1 MITNLNSFNQNGTG
15 TILAYKNPR
24 GKNAALAEYIVNT
37 CQLQGRLF
45 NNKLSIASSGRFAVE
60 IAKVCKQKN
69 IDFLPILGV
78 YEDTV
83 SFNIINSLG
92 FNIDRTPSNEKAG
105 TIAKLTQQ
113 GWYYFDQFNDPI
125 MIEFY
130 KAEAHT
136 ALNELGSVP
145 DIFIDFMGSGATMR
159 GFYETLKDKNCKFGF
174 SNSCYRDDK
183 KYDKK
188 PFIKDLINNGQI
200 EIVDV
205 QANLASHLAFRYQQG
220 EFGVMGNASKT
231 FFTSV
236 QGAINWLQTNL
247 GKTVL
252 LYWED

>member
-1 MITNLNSFNQNGTG
+1 MITNLNIFNPTDNGT
-15 TILAYKNPR
+15 IYAYKNPK
-24 GKNAALAEYIVNT
+24 GKNTALAEYIVNA
-37 CQLQGRLF
+37 CQVHGRLN

-92 FNIDRTPSNEKAG
+92 FNIDRTPSQEKA
-105 TIAKLTQQ
+105 TAIERLTQQ
-113 GWYYFDQFNDPI
+113 GWYYFDQFSDFI

-130 KAEAHT
+130 KAEAQK
-136 ALNELGSVP
+136 ALVELGRIP

-188 PFIKDLINNGQI
+188 PFIKDPINNGQI

-220 EFGVMGNASKT
+220 EFGVMGDAAKT
-231 FFTSV
+231 FFTSI
-236 QGAINWLQTNL
+236 QGSLNWLQTNL